1 MEQVNL
7 PNVLTVIRILLVP
20 VLVVALLHGT
30 KHGDIFAAAVFAVAS
45 FTDMLDGR
53 LARSRGSI
61 TTFGKLMDPVADK
74 LLVLA
79 ALITLVSLGR
89 VAAWVAMV
97 IVARE
102 FTVTAL
108 RAAAGSQGVV
118 VPAQNWGKWK
128 TALQVLMVFTLILIG
143 DGGIWIDLLVYSTV
157 LVTVISGVDAVFGV
171 RRTVEEARLA
181 REARVAARAG
191 SGEEQTGS

>member
-1 MEQVNL
+1 MAQVNL
-7 PNVLTVIRILLVP
+7 PNVLTVLRILLVP
-20 VLVVALLHGT
+20 VLVVALLQGT
-30 KHGDIFAAAVFAVAS
+30 DHGDLFAAGVFAVAS

-102 FTVTAL
+102 FAVTAL
-108 RAAAGSQGVV
+108 RAAAGAQGVV
-118 VPAQNWGKWK
+118 VPAQSWGKAK
-128 TALQVLMVFTLILIG
+128 TGLQVLMVFALILEG
-143 DGGIWIDLLVYSTV
+143 AGVLWVDLLVYLTV
-157 LVTVISGVDAVFGV
+157 AVTIISGVDAFFGIK
-171 RRTVEEARLA
+171 RTVDEARRA
-181 REARVAARAG
+181 REDRTAARAADE
-191 SGEEQTGS
+191 SGA

>member
-20 VLVVALLHGT
+20 VLVVALLQQT
-30 KHGDIFAAAVFAVAS
+30 SHGDLFAAAVFGVAS

-53 LARSRGSI
+53 LARSRDSI
-61 TTFGKLMDPVADK
+61 TTFGKLMEPVADK
-74 LLVLA
+74 LLVLG
-79 ALITLVSLGR
+79 ALLTLVSLGR

-108 RAAAGSQGVV
+108 RAQAGAHGVV
-118 VPAQNWGKWK
+118 VSAQTWGKWK
-128 TALQVLMVFTLILIG
+128 TALQVLMVFVLILTDTRNFWV
-143 DGGIWIDLLVYSTV
+143 DGLVYATV
-157 LVTVISGVDAVFGV
+157 AVTIISGVDAVFGV
-171 RRTVEEARLA
+171 RRTVEEAR
-181 REARVAARAG
+181 RAAKPRA
-191 SGEEQTGS
+191 

>member
-20 VLVVALLHGT
+20 VLVAALLRGT
-30 KHGDIFAAAVFAVAS
+30 AHGDLFAAGVFAVAS

-79 ALITLVSLGR
+79 ALISLVSLGR

-118 VPAQNWGKWK
+118 VPAQAWGKWK
-128 TALQVLMVFTLILIG
+128 TALQVLMVFTLILV
-143 DGGIWIDLLVYSTV
+143 DNGGIWTDLLVYATV
-157 LVTVISGVDAVFGV
+157 AVTVISGVDAVFGV
-171 RRTVEEARLA
+171 RKTVEEARVS
-181 REARVAARAG
+181 REARVAARAA
-191 SGEEQTGS
+191 SGEEVGP

>member
-1 MEQVNL
+1 MAQVNL
-7 PNVLTVIRILLVP
+7 PNVLTVLRILLVP
-20 VLVVALLHGT
+20 VLVVALLQGT
-30 KHGDIFAAAVFAVAS
+30 SHGDLFAAGVFAVAS

-97 IVARE
+97 ILARE
-102 FTVTAL
+102 FAVTAL

-118 VPAQNWGKWK
+118 VPAQSWGKAK
-128 TALQVLMVFTLILIG
+128 VGLQVLMVFALILEG
-143 DGGIWIDLLVYSTV
+143 SGVLWVDLLVYVTV
-157 LVTVISGVDAVFGV
+157 AVTVISGVDAFFGIK
-171 RRTVEEARLA
+171 RTVDQARRA
-181 REARVAARAG
+181 RDERAAARAVD
-191 SGEEQTGS
+191 ETGA